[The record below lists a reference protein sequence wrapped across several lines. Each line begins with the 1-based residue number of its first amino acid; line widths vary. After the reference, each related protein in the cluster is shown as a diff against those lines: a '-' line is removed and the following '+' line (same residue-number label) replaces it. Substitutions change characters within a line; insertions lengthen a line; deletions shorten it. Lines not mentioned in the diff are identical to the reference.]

1 MNGETVKVP
10 NFQISFLLKV
20 KAIVPSFFESAVGVC
35 INPTC
40 PKELNEELELIY
52 ELLYAFMKD
61 AYTQKKIKKK
71 FSSN

>member
-1 MNGETVKVP
+1 
-10 NFQISFLLKV
+10 V